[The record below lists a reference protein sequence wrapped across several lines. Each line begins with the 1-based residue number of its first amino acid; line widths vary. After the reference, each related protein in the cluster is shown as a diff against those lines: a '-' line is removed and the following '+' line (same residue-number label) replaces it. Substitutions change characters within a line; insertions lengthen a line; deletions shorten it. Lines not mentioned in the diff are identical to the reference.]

1 MGRKTGTTVEGRIV
15 ARLRALL
22 NLTFHRQAKSA
33 WGRMASNS
41 HIWRTLGVRMIA
53 SFSGRAMQR
62 ATRGAKAGA
71 ASGSGSATFLAASA
85 ALVLVAA
92 GFAATAS
99 AAPID
104 GAKSTVITTSKQMNV
119 AVDGKFKKI
128 SGDVTF
134 DPAKPAAGSAHVN
147 IDITSYDIG
156 SPEYNDT
163 LKGAE
168 WFDSKTY
175 PQATFVSSSITPAG
189 DGKLTVAGK
198 LTIKGK
204 TQDVSVPLTYKTAGG
219 VTTFD
224 GVTAIK
230 RLAYGIGSGEWKDT
244 SVVADEVDI
253 KFHLVV
259 GK

>member
-1 MGRKTGTTVEGRIV
+1 M
-15 ARLRALL
+15 
-22 NLTFHRQAKSA
+22 F
-33 WGRMASNS
+33 
-41 HIWRTLGVRMIA
+41 A
-53 SFSGRAMQR
+53 SFSGRFAPR
-62 ATRGAKAGA
+62 ATRGAEV
-71 ASGSGSATFLAASA
+71 GSALGNISGAFLVASA
-85 ALVLVAA
+85 AFVLLSA
-92 GFAATAS
+92 GFATSAS
-99 AAPID
+99 AAAID
-104 GAKSTVITTSKQMNV
+104 RAKSTVITTSKQMNV
-119 AVDGKFKKI
+119 SVDGKFTKI
-128 SGDVTF
+128 GGDVTF
-134 DPAKPAAGSAHVN
+134 DPAHPAAGSAHVN

-163 LKGAE
+163 LKGKE

-230 RLAYGIGSGEWKDT
+230 RLAYGIGAGEWKDT

>member
-1 MGRKTGTTVEGRIV
+1 
-15 ARLRALL
+15 
-22 NLTFHRQAKSA
+22 
-33 WGRMASNS
+33 MASNS
-41 HIWRTLGVRMIA
+41 HIWRTLGVRMFA
-53 SFSGRAMQR
+53 SFSGGVTPR
-62 ATRGAKAGA
+62 ATRRAMSGAVFAV
-71 ASGSGSATFLAASA
+71 STVLS
-85 ALVLVAA
+85 LVALGGA
-92 GFAATAS
+92 TTAS

-134 DPAKPAAGSAHVN
+134 DPAHPAAGSAHVN

-204 TQDVSVPLTYKTAGG
+204 TQDVSVPLSYKTVGG

-230 RLAYGIGSGEWKDT
+230 RLAYGIGNGEWKDT

-259 GK
+259 TK

>member
-1 MGRKTGTTVEGRIV
+1 M
-15 ARLRALL
+15 
-22 NLTFHRQAKSA
+22 F
-33 WGRMASNS
+33 ASS
-41 HIWRTLGVRMIA
+41 
-53 SFSGRAMQR
+53 SGRVTPR
-62 ATRGAKAGA
+62 ATRGADVGT
-71 ASGSGSATFLAASA
+71 ASSNVSRAFLAASA
-85 ALVLVAA
+85 AFVLLSA
-92 GFAATAS
+92 GFATGAS

-119 AVDGKFKKI
+119 AVDGRFKKI

-134 DPAKPAAGSAHVN
+134 DPAHPAAGSAHVN

-163 LKGAE
+163 LKSAE

-230 RLAYGIGSGEWKDT
+230 RLAYGIGNGEWKDT